1 MKLFT
6 YDPAPN
12 PRRLA
17 LFLQYK
23 GITLDSQQ
31 VDLGAAEQLQ
41 EHYRQLVPECTVP
54 ALQLDDGTVLTEV
67 IGICTYLEG
76 LHPDKPLLGTT
87 PLEKAQVMS
96 WDHRLFLTI
105 YLAVAGMLRNRSKAF
120 ANRALPGPLDV
131 PQIPELVERGKL
143 QLAYILPQ
151 LDRELGTRPW
161 PNMPAFDTPRMA
173 RVTAADAITG
183 PCTRTLA
190 GHQIATAARLHSC
203 PCSSP
208 PSYCRAAAVAGRDR
222 PRGGCRG

>member
-87 PLEKAQVMS
+87 PLEKAQVIS

-161 PNMPAFDTPRMA
+161 
-173 RVTAADAITG
+173 
-183 PCTRTLA
+183 LA
-190 GHQIATAARLHSC
+190 GKSFTFADIDLLVAIDFMAWVRESIPEDCTHLRAWHDRARAEL
-203 PCSSP
+203 
-208 PSYCRAAAVAGRDR
+208 GL
-222 PRGGCRG
+222 

>member
-17 LFLQYK
+17 LFQQYK
-23 GITLDSQQ
+23 GISLDSQQ

-87 PLEKAQVMS
+87 PQEKAQVIS

-105 YLAVAGMLRNRSKAF
+105 FLAVAGMLRNRSKAF

-161 PNMPAFDTPRMA
+161 
-173 RVTAADAITG
+173 
-183 PCTRTLA
+183 LA
-190 GHQIATAARLHSC
+190 GNSFTFADIDLLVAIDFMAWVRESIPEECTHLRAWYDRARAEL
-203 PCSSP
+203 
-208 PSYCRAAAVAGRDR
+208 GL
-222 PRGGCRG
+222 

>member
-87 PLEKAQVMS
+87 PLEKAQVIS

-161 PNMPAFDTPRMA
+161 
-173 RVTAADAITG
+173 
-183 PCTRTLA
+183 LA
-190 GHQIATAARLHSC
+190 GNGFTFADIDLLVAIDFMAWVRESIPEDCTHLRAWHDRARAEL
-203 PCSSP
+203 
-208 PSYCRAAAVAGRDR
+208 GL
-222 PRGGCRG
+222 